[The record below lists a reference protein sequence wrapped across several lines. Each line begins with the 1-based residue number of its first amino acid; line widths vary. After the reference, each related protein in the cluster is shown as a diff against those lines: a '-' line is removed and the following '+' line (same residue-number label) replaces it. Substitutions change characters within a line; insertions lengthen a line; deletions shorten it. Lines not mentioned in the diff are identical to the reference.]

1 MLTVFMGVGLLL
13 PFSPDAILEFGVTLI
28 FYGVYYG
35 VMGRDCA
42 EVCVNLMAARM
53 TVSCLITSHT
63 SLTTPTNHVD

>member
-53 TVSCLITSHT
+53 TVSLF
-63 SLTTPTNHVD
+63 NN